1 MTDQDDFFNIK
12 YDGYYPLEILLEDP
26 ENFLKVKE
34 TLSRIGV
41 ASKKDNTLY
50 QSCHI
55 LHKQGRYFITHFKE
69 LFALDGKVAD
79 FTDNDIQRRN
89 TIGKLLQEWGLIKII
104 GESDSLEFAPLNQ
117 VKIISY
123 KEKKDWNLV
132 PKYNIGKK
140 R

>member
-1 MTDQDDFFNIK
+1 MTDQDDFFNIE
-12 YDGYYPLEILLEDP
+12 YENYHPLEIVLEDP

-41 ASKKDNTLY
+41 ASKKDKTLY

-69 LFALDGKVAD
+69 LFALDGKEAD
-79 FTDNDIQRRN
+79 FSEHDVARRN
-89 TIGKLLQEWGLIKII
+89 TIGKLLQEWGLIKI
-104 GESDSLEFAPLNQ
+104 LNDVDLLTCPMSQ
-117 VKIISY
+117 IKIISY
-123 KEKKDWNLV
+123 KEKNDWNLV